1 MKLVYLASPYLWRE
15 PKDPDV
21 TEDEWKSHC
30 NVMQKYRYEQA
41 IDATAYLMNK
51 GLAVYSPIVATHPVA
66 VKHKLPLGSEYWM
79 QFDELALVKCDEIVV
94 LMLDGWRESPG
105 VKKEIE
111 IMQQLHKD
119 VTYLHPDLVEVY
131 LQEKDSK

>member
-1 MKLVYLASPYLWRE
+1 VENNTLKLIYLASPYLYRA
-15 PKDPDV
+15 PKEENC
-21 TEDEWKSHC
+21 TDEEWASHC
-30 NVMQKYRYEQA
+30 TVMQNHRYEQA

-79 QFDELALVKCDEIVV
+79 QFDELTLVKCDEIVV
-94 LMLDGWRESPG
+94 LMIDGWKESPG
-105 VKKEIE
+105 VQREIE

-119 VTYLHPDLVEVY
+119 ITYLDPEDI
-131 LQEKDSK
+131 K